1 MELKRAVFPGSFDP
15 FTKGHESVVLKASV
29 LFDEVIIAIGIN
41 TNKNY
46 AFDLEKRIDQI
57 KSIYADNAK
66 VRVESFSGLTVD
78 FCEQVQ
84 AAYLVRGLR
93 DTKDFEYEKAIA
105 QMNLTIKGIETVFF
119 MTDSNYAAVSSSI
132 VRELFKNQYD
142 VSPFVSHFSKLT

>member
-41 TNKNY
+41 TNKSY

-57 KSIYADNAK
+57 KSIYANNPK

-132 VRELFKNQYD
+132 VRELYKNQYD
-142 VSPFVSHFSKLT
+142 VSPFVSYFSKLT